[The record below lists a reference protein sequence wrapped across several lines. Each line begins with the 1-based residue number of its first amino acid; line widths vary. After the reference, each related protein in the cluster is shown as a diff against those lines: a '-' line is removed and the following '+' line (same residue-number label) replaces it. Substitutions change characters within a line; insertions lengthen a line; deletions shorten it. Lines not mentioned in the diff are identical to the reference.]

1 MARAVYARV
10 VPVCASCGR
19 ESDGDFTFCPYCGA
33 ALVTTLS
40 PARERRKV
48 VTVLF
53 CDVAG
58 STSLGE
64 SVDPEALRSILH
76 RYFERIKAIV
86 DGHGGTVE
94 KFVGDAVMAV
104 FGIPVLHEDDALRA
118 VRAASGILEALPE
131 LGVQARIGINTG
143 EVVTGTEERLAT
155 GDAVN
160 VASRLESAAVPGTV
174 LLGEETARLVRGTV
188 EVESV
193 SPLELKG
200 KAKPVPAYRLVAVG
214 EALPRRLDTAMVGR
228 ERELRGLHEAFAR
241 ARHDRSCQLFTI
253 LGVAGVGKSRLAAE
267 FLSELDALVL
277 HGRCISYGRGIT
289 YGPVIEVLKQLGDI
303 PDDDAVGRPLRV
315 LLGQSETP
323 TTADEIAWAFRK
335 LLEQSARER
344 PLVCVLDDL
353 HWGEERFLDLV
364 EHVADLSR
372 DAPILLL
379 CISRP
384 ELLERRSNWGG
395 GKWNTTT
402 VLLEPLDAAETDR
415 LLDVLGAEAGALRRR
430 IAAAA
435 EGNPLF
441 LQEMVALV
449 RDSGDGHVV
458 VPPTIQALLAARLDQ
473 LDPTERQVLERGS
486 VEGRV
491 FHRSA
496 IEALGGEDP
505 GLSERLVSLVRKQ
518 LIRPDTSRLPG
529 DDAYRFRHLLIRDAA
544 YDALP
549 KSVRADLHERMAHW
563 HEGYGAPLVE
573 VDEVVGHHLEQA
585 ARYRNELGQPDADL
599 ARRAGERIAAA
610 GRRALWRGDDA
621 AAAALLARGAE
632 LLRPTGVDVA
642 LELDLASVQPTP
654 QQASTIAA
662 AAAAR
667 ALADGDKPGAA
678 AARVVAAFHGM
689 LTGHG
694 SPDDLEAL
702 AVVAIPLLEQQ
713 SDHACLVHVW
723 YAVGFGVAN
732 ARGQYAEWARAAE
745 QALSHAR
752 LAGQRPT
759 HLYYLDLVLILGP
772 TPADE
777 ALEQLDAVMPEGAHP
792 HPQLLRCVLL
802 AMLGRFD
809 EAGSLASEASERQR
823 ELAPTLEDSS
833 LMLAEIAG
841 LEGDYEAAAR
851 QLGTF
856 CDFLSE
862 HGQHSMLSTFAPIY
876 GRRLCAIGR
885 FDEAEVQAGVG
896 RELGE
901 EHDIATQ
908 ALWRQVQAR
917 VDAHRGRHAEAETLA
932 REAVAITAMTDA
944 LTMQAAALEDLAEVL
959 AAAGRTE
966 EAIATLGEAL
976 ERYERKRCVAA
987 ASLLVERRS
996 RLIRGVE
1003 HAEAPHQ

>member
-1 MARAVYARV
+1 M
-10 VPVCASCGR
+10 PVCASCGR
-19 ESDGDFTFCPYCGA
+19 ESDGDFAFCPYCGA
-33 ALVTTLS
+33 GLVTAPA

-86 DGHGGTVE
+86 EGHGGTVE

-160 VASRLESAAVPGTV
+160 VASRLEKAAVPGTV
-174 LLGEETARLVRGTV
+174 LLGEETARLVRGTA
-188 EVESV
+188 EVEWV

-200 KAKPVPAYRLVAVG
+200 KAKPVRAYRLVAVR
-214 EALPRRLDTAMVGR
+214 EAMPRRLDTAMVGR

-267 FLSELDALVL
+267 FLGEVDALVL
-277 HGRCISYGRGIT
+277 HGRCLSYGQGIT
-289 YGPVIEVLKQLGDI
+289 YGPVIEVLKQLGDL

-315 LLGQSETP
+315 LLGQSDAP

-379 CISRP
+379 CMARP

-415 LLDVLGAEAGALRRR
+415 LLDVLGAKEGELRRR
-430 IAAAA
+430 IAVAA

-441 LQEMVALV
+441 LQEMVALLRESV
-449 RDSGDGHVV
+449 DGDVV

-473 LDPTERQVLERGS
+473 LDAAERQVLERGS

-496 IEALGGEDP
+496 VEVLGDGEA

-518 LIRPDTSRLPG
+518 LIRPDASRLPG

-549 KSVRADLHERMAHW
+549 KSMRADLHERMAAW
-563 HEGYGAPLVE
+563 QEGYGAPLVE

-585 ARYRNELGQPDADL
+585 ARYRNELGQPDTAL

-654 QQASTIAA
+654 QRASAIAA
-662 AAAAR
+662 AAADR
-667 ALADGDKPGAA
+667 ALADGDEPGAA
-678 AARVVAAFHGM
+678 AARVVAAFHRM

-694 SPDDLEAL
+694 SPDELEAL
-702 AVVAIPLLEQQ
+702 ALEAIPLLEQR

-745 QALSHAR
+745 QALLHAR
-752 LAGQRPT
+752 RAGQRPT

-777 ALEQLDAVMPEGAHP
+777 ALEKLDAVMPESAHP

-809 EAGSLASEASERQR
+809 EAGPLASEASERQR
-823 ELAPTLEDSS
+823 ELAPALEDSS

-851 QLGTF
+851 HLGTF
-856 CDFLSE
+856 CDFLSQ
-862 HGQHSMLSTFAPIY
+862 HGQQSMLSTFAPSY

-885 FDEAEVQAGVG
+885 FDEAELQAELG

-917 VDAHRGRHAEAETLA
+917 VDAHRGRHAEAEVLA
-932 REAVAITAMTDA
+932 REAVAMTAMTDA

-959 AAAGRTE
+959 MSAGRFE

-987 ASLLVERRS
+987 AARLEERRS
-996 RLIRGVE
+996 RLTQSVE
-1003 HAEAPHQ
+1003 RAEAPHQ

>member
-1 MARAVYARV
+1 

-19 ESDGDFTFCPYCGA
+19 ESEGDFAFCPYCGA
-33 ALVTTLS
+33 ALVAKPST
-40 PARERRKV
+40 AREQRKI
-48 VTVLF
+48 VTVVF

-86 DGHGGTVE
+86 EGHGGTVE

-104 FGIPVLHEDDALRA
+104 FGVPVLHEDDALRA
-118 VRAASGILEALPE
+118 VRAASEILAALPE
-131 LGVQARIGINTG
+131 LGVQARIGVNTG

-160 VASRLESAAVPGTV
+160 VASRLEKAAAPGTV

-188 EVESV
+188 EVEPV
-193 SPLELKG
+193 PPLALKG
-200 KAKPVPAYRLVAVG
+200 KAEPVAAYRLLAVG
-214 EALPRRLDTAMVGR
+214 EALPRRLDTPMVGR
-228 ERELRGLHEAFAR
+228 ERELHGLQEAFAR
-241 ARHDRSCQLFTI
+241 ASHDRSCQLFTI
-253 LGVAGVGKSRLAAE
+253 LGVAGVGKSRLSAE
-267 FLSELDALVL
+267 FLGEVDALVL
-277 HGRCISYGRGIT
+277 HGRCLSYGEGIT
-289 YGPVIEVLKQLGDI
+289 YSPVIEVVKQLGAV
-303 PDDDAVGRPLRV
+303 PEDDAVGTPLRV
-315 LLGQSETP
+315 LLAESDAP
-323 TTADEIAWAFRK
+323 TSADEIAWAFRK
-335 LLEQSARER
+335 LLEQLARER

-379 CISRP
+379 CMARP

-395 GKWNTTT
+395 GKWNATT

-415 LLDVLGAEAGALRRR
+415 LLDVLGAEEGDLRRR
-430 IAAAA
+430 IAVAA

-441 LQEMVALV
+441 LQEMVVLV
-449 RDSGDGHVV
+449 RESSDGEVV

-473 LDPTERQVLERGS
+473 LDASERQVLERGS

-496 IEALGGEDP
+496 LEALGDGEVE
-505 GLSERLVSLVRKQ
+505 GEAELSERLVSLVRKQ
-518 LIRPDTSRLPG
+518 LIQPDTTRLAG

-549 KSVRADLHERMAHW
+549 KSVRADLHERMAAW
-563 HEGYGAPLVE
+563 HEGYGAPLAE
-573 VDEVVGHHLEQA
+573 IDEIVGHHLEQA
-585 ARYRNELGQPDADL
+585 ARYRNELGRPDSAL
-599 ARRAGERIAAA
+599 ARSAGERIAAA

-642 LELDLASVQPTP
+642 LELDLASVQPGPP
-654 QQASTIAA
+654 QAAAIAA
-662 AAAAR
+662 AAAER
-667 ALADGDKPGAA
+667 ALADGDEPRAA

-689 LTGHG
+689 MSGQG
-694 SPDDLEAL
+694 SPDELEAL
-702 AVVAIPLLEQQ
+702 AREAIPLLEER

-745 QALSHAR
+745 HALVHAR

-777 ALEQLDAVMPEGAHP
+777 ALETLDALMLEGAHP
-792 HPQLLRCVLL
+792 HPQLLRSVLL

-809 EAGSLASEASERQR
+809 EAGPLAKEASERQR
-823 ELAPTLEDSS
+823 ELAPALDDGSYI
-833 LMLAEIAG
+833 LAEIARF
-841 LEGDYEAAAR
+841 EGDNEAAAR
-851 QLGTF
+851 HLGAF

-862 HGQHSMLSTFAPIY
+862 HGHSSMLSTFAPLY
-876 GRRLCAIGR
+876 GRWLCATGR
-885 FDEAEVQAGVG
+885 FDEAEPQAKLG

-917 VDAHRGRHAEAETLA
+917 VDAHRGRYAEAEPLA
-932 REAVAITAMTDA
+932 REAVAMTAMTDA

-959 AAAGRTE
+959 AAAGRRE

-976 ERYERKRCVAA
+976 ERYERKRCLAA
-987 ASLLVERRS
+987 ASLVVERRS
-996 RLIRGVE
+996 LLIQGAE